1 MLKDLHHS
9 LSAKLLLLFII
20 SGAVLLLLIGIVVGK
35 GYSAHLRSN
44 VWPFMVHYVTLLERQ
59 LGTPPDISRAREM
72 TRGTPVAIHVY
83 GPDQNWST
91 ASRLPN
97 RQSLVPAESASGTEF
112 GGYRRYR
119 IRSLDDA
126 LILHTTHGRH
136 DIFFQVTP
144 PRDDASTGPYGRIIL
159 WAIGGVLL
167 LIFFATRQLFK
178 PIEEIQ
184 EGLALIGS
192 GHLDH
197 RIIKRRNDQL
207 GDLADNVNAM
217 ADDIERML
225 EAKRQLLLGISHEL
239 RSPLTRSRVHLA
251 LMEDS
256 DSRKELE
263 QEVIAMEQMIT
274 ELLES
279 ERLKARHVSLKREAV
294 RLDTLIREM
303 VTREF
308 SRRVQQMELAEE
320 VVDIDTARVK
330 LLIRNL
336 LQNAVKHSIDPERKP
351 TIASVAEPG
360 CLAVY
365 VTDSG
370 AGIDAEHLPNLT
382 EPFYRADPSRQRK
395 TGGYGLGLY
404 LCKVIMEAHE
414 GTLEIS
420 SETGRGTTIRC
431 AFPLPA

>member
-1 MLKDLHHS
+1 MLKDLFHS
-9 LSAKLLLLFII
+9 LSSRLLLLFIV

-35 GYSAHLRSN
+35 GYSTHLRSN

-59 LGTPPDISRAREM
+59 LGTPPDVGRAHEI
-72 TRGTPVAIHVY
+72 TRGTPIAVHVY

-91 ASRLPN
+91 ASRLPD
-97 RQSLVPAESASGTEF
+97 RQSLVPAESASRTEF
-112 GGYRRYR
+112 GKYQRYR
-119 IRSLDDA
+119 LRSLDDA
-126 LILHTTHGRH
+126 LVLHTTHGKH
-136 DIFFQVTP
+136 DVFFQFNP
-144 PRDDASTGPYGRIIL
+144 PRSDTATNPYGRIIIWSIAGIL
-159 WAIGGVLL
+159 F
-167 LIFFATRQLFK
+167 LIFFATRQLFR

-184 EGLALIGS
+184 EGLSLIGS

-197 RIIKRRNDQL
+197 RIIKRRDDEL

-217 ADDIERML
+217 ADDIARML

-256 DSRKELE
+256 DSRLELE
-263 QEVIAMEQMIT
+263 QEIIAMEQMIT

-279 ERLKARHVSLKREAV
+279 ERLKARHVSLQREAV
-294 RLDTLIREM
+294 RLDTLIQDV

-308 SRRVQQMELAEE
+308 SRRVQIMELAKE
-320 VVDIDTARVK
+320 VADVDTARVK

-336 LQNAVKHSIDPERKP
+336 LQNAVKHSIDPLRKP
-351 TIASVAEPG
+351 TVASTVEPG
-360 CLAVY
+360 YLAVY

-370 AGIDAEHLPNLT
+370 GGIEAEQLPNLT

-404 LCKVIMEAHE
+404 LCKVIMDAHE
-414 GTLEIS
+414 GKLEIN
-420 SETGRGTTIRC
+420 SEIGVGTTIRC
-431 AFPLPA
+431 AFPLKS